1 MINKEKFDIQYK
13 KTLKILQTDN
23 KDTRKRKRFIV
34 KLAKKLLPM
43 PQNEGQ
49 WHAAKIYVDERKE
62 SFYNVEQWEDYLK
75 IKNKH
80 PYYIPREE
88 YRSIESIEENK
99 NINRKKNKKKYRERF
114 YYRC

>member
-1 MINKEKFDIQYK
+1 MINKKKFDIQYK
-13 KTLKILQTDN
+13 KTLKYYKPDR

-80 PYYIPREE
+80 HIIFQERN
-88 YRSIESIEENK
+88 IEV
-99 NINRKKNKKKYRERF
+99 
-114 YYRC
+114 